1 MTRGI
6 IEPLPVAFGEA
17 VRRVLNKKPE
27 GKTRKDKDSKPSN
40 LKAANF
46 KQKESA

>member
-17 VRRVLNKKPE
+17 VKRVVKPNTLPKIEKQATKKQQASSKKRRQ
-27 GKTRKDKDSKPSN
+27 
-40 LKAANF
+40 A
-46 KQKESA
+46 

>member
-6 IEPLPVAFGEA
+6 IEPLPVTFDEA
-17 VRRVLNKKPE
+17 VKRVVKKRPE
-27 GKTRKDKDSKPSN
+27 GKKGKIKEAKSSG
-40 LKAANF
+40 LKAANS